1 MESNGRTSQLVSSW
15 FEQTYEYRI
24 EEGNLRYFPSKIEAV
39 RRDGEDFDDI
49 HLQNLKGHLQ
59 SYAFPINIFSLYFET
74 DEFRRFV
81 RIYVDSAQN
90 SRGKRKKYQAIH
102 WSIIPVDEIQSRLVS
117 AR

>member
-1 MESNGRTSQLVSSW
+1 MRSSRNSQLLSSW

-24 EEGNLRYFPSKIEAV
+24 EEGDLRYSPSKIEAV
-39 RRDGEDFDDI
+39 RRDGGDFDDI

-59 SYAFPINIFSLYFET
+59 SSAFPINTFSLYFET
-74 DEFRRFV
+74 DDFRRFV

-90 SRGKRKKYQAIH
+90 SHSKRKKYQAIR
-102 WSIIPVDEIQSRLVS
+102 WSIIPMDEIQSRIVT